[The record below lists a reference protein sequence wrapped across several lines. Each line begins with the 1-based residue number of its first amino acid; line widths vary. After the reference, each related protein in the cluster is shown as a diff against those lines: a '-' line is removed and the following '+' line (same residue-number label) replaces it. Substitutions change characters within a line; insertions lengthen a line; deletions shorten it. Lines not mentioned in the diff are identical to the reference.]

1 VQPLAVDLLLLRSV
15 LTPELRIAPG
25 RALMAR
31 VVNADGAGRGTL
43 SIAGAAFEAE
53 LPRHVKAGQDLRL
66 VVREVTDNRV
76 VLSLADHDAG
86 ASAVGPAL
94 APAPPSIPLPGGGA
108 LTVHEREHRSGS
120 APGEERDLLSIRYAA
135 PNLGPID
142 LRFDLRAGTL
152 HVGVTLDGGEP
163 LRRAQ
168 AGATELRQALEE
180 NVKREISLKLAGRRE
195 PFDVYA

>member
-1 VQPLAVDLLLLRSV
+1 MQPLAVDLLLLRSV

-53 LPRHVKAGQDLRL
+53 LPRHVRAGQDLRL

-76 VLSLADHDAG
+76 VLSLADQAADT
-86 ASAVGPAL
+86 SATAPPL
-94 APAPPSIPLPGGGA
+94 APPATIPLPGGGA
-108 LTVHEREHRSGS
+108 LAVLEREHRSGS
-120 APGEERDLLSIRYAA
+120 SSGEERDVLSIRYAA
-135 PNLGPID
+135 PHLGPID

-152 HVGVTLDGGEP
+152 HVGVNLDAGEP
-163 LRRAQ
+163 FRRAQ
-168 AGATELRQALEE
+168 AGATELRQALQE
-180 NVKREISLKLAGRRE
+180 NVKRDISLKLTARRE